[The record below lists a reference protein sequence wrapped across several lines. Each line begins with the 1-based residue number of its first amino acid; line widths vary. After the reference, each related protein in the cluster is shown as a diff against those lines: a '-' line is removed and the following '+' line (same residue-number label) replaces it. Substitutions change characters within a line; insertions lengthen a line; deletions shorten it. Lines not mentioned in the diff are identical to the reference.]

1 MFRGP
6 PPSLPTRSNKWVQQG
21 RTHSADTKDDKF
33 DTCWRIDVDSF
44 FNELGGEPRGVNGL
58 LALDHSIVDAA
69 CFDDKAMNDF
79 LHEDGCVETTI
90 RGKWLMDGA
99 TSIEEAA
106 LRLEEEAARLRRM
119 EADGWTIDTIDDD
132 YGFCSR
138 FPKHYDTDT

>member
-1 MFRGP
+1 MTPSSPFF
-6 PPSLPTRSNKWVQQG
+6 SLPTRSPDNKWVQQG
-21 RTHSADTKDDKF
+21 RTHTADTKDDKF

-44 FNELGGEPRGVNGL
+44 FNEDVDEIVYRLGTYE
-58 LALDHSIVDAA
+58 HSYNE
-69 CFDDKAMNDF
+69 AMTAF
-79 LHEDGCVETTI
+79 LREDGCFETTI

-119 EADGWTIDTIDDD
+119 EADGWTIDGPIDDD